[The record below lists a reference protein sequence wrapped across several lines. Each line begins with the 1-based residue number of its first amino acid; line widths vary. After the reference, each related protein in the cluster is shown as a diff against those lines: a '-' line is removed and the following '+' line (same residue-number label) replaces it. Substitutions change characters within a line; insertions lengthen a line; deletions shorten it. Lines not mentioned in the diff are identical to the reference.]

1 MIVVMLEKVPSRL
14 RGSLSLWLLE
24 IRAGVYV
31 GDYSVRVRDMLWN
44 ILEREFNK
52 GVIGSVLM
60 LWSTNVDFGFDFKVL
75 GENRRTPIDVDG
87 VKLISFV

>member
-1 MIVVMLEKVPSRL
+1 MLEKVPSRL

>member
-1 MIVVMLEKVPSRL
+1 MLEKVPSRL

-31 GDYSVRVRDMLWN
+31 VDYSVRVRDMLWN